1 ELASKTKANFL
12 STVTHELR
20 TPLYAVTGLTNML
33 LDENP
38 KPEQI
43 PHLKSLKFSG
53 DYLLT
58 FINDI
63 LQINKIE
70 ANKVELDPELFN
82 LQKKVENVVFA
93 LNNSSLDNNIRMH
106 YEYEKEL
113 PPNFI
118 ADQLKIS
125 QILIDR

>member
-1 ELASKTKANFL
+1 MLHEKNDELIIAKEKAELASRTKANFL

-33 LDENP
+33 LDEDP
-38 KPEQI
+38 KPDQI
-43 PHLKSLKFSG
+43 THLKSLKFSG
-53 DYLLT
+53 EYLLT

-82 LQKKVENVVFA
+82 LKKKTMGIIT
-93 LNNSSLDNNIRMH
+93 D
-106 YEYEKEL
+106 K
-113 PPNFI
+113 
-118 ADQLKIS
+118 KILTKCGIFS
-125 QILIDR
+125 RRTGHI

>member
-1 ELASKTKANFL
+1 MLHKKNDELIIAKEKAELASKTKANFL

-38 KPEQI
+38 KPDQI

-70 ANKVELDPELFN
+70 ANKVDSRPRS
-82 LQKKVENVVFA
+82 LQ
-93 LNNSSLDNNIRMH
+93 S
-106 YEYEKEL
+106 
-113 PPNFI
+113 
-118 ADQLKIS
+118 
-125 QILIDR
+125 